1 VNGIIAWFAHNHV
14 AANLLMGLMIVGGL
28 FALPSIQQRS
38 FPDINIDVVTVSVPY
53 LGAAPEE
60 VEEGVCIRIEEEIQG
75 INGIERISST
85 AAEGACSVGAELIPG
100 YEVDRALSE
109 IKNAVDAIS
118 TFPEET
124 EKPIVSHFIMKRN
137 AIQIALSGDVDER
150 TLKTYGQRI
159 RDDIAALPGVT
170 QVDLAN
176 SRNYEISIE
185 VAEETLRRHR
195 LTFKQVLEAVRKSS
209 LDMPGGSIKTRRGEI
224 LLRTKGQAYT
234 GHDFESIVV
243 LTRRDG
249 TRLLLGDIAN
259 VVDGFEE
266 DPRLSRF
273 DGETAVLIQV
283 FRVGDQKVLEL
294 VETVKAYVEQARDQ
308 LPAGITLTV
317 WRDDSRSLRDR
328 LDILTRNGRNGFILV
343 FVLLSCFLRLRLAV
357 WVSVGVPLSF
367 LGALALFPALDLS
380 IDVISLFAFILVLGL
395 LVDDAIVVG
404 ENVHSHQER
413 AEDPL
418 QSAIQGTQ
426 EVAVP
431 VIFGVLTTVA
441 AFIPLITAPGALG
454 QVFSGIGIVVVCCLF
469 FSLVESQ
476 LVLPSHLGHVRIGN
490 KKDDTSRSPIRERWK
505 RIQAAMS
512 GSLTKFAKHI
522 YQPML
527 EHVLEWRYATVSV
540 GAVLLMW
547 TITVVATGAVPLS
560 FFPPVEGDYISAS
573 VTMPLGTPVEA
584 TSAAIHELET
594 SARKIA
600 DELAE
605 EFPQVDEPII
615 KHFLASVGGQP
626 SRSRSAAGRS
636 TSAQSHLGEVQLELH
651 GADGRPISAGDISRR
666 WRDATP
672 MIPGAEEITFVS
684 SIFSAGEPIKLRLQS
699 ADVDSLQAAAEALKM
714 KLAQYPGVVDITDSF
729 RAGKEE
735 IKLSILPSAEIL
747 GLTLE
752 DLARQV
758 RQAFY
763 GEEAQRIQRDR
774 EDIRVMVRYPKS
786 QRSSIGDL
794 ENMRIRTPAGG
805 EVPFYSVA
813 RAELG
818 RGFASI
824 KRSDRQRV
832 IDVIADLELGV
843 ANGNTIMADLRAN
856 FLPQLI
862 ADHPGLRYRLG
873 GEQREQAKMVRG
885 LIWGYGLA
893 MILIYALLAIP
904 LRSYAQPLIIMTAI
918 PFGLIGAIGGHLLM
932 GMGLSMMSIMG
943 VVALS
948 GVVVNSSL
956 VLVHH
961 LNEQRGRGASASEA
975 ARSAGVARFRPIAL
989 TSLSTFAGLTPLL
1002 LEESVSAQF
1011 LIPMAISLAFGVA
1024 FASTVTLF
1032 IVPSLYLVLDDALR
1046 FIRRFTRRGAAHD
1059 SGPGDPPTAAP
1070 TASAVGR

>member
-1 VNGIIAWFAHNHV
+1 MNGIIAWFARNHV
-14 AANLLMGLMIVGGL
+14 AANLLMFLMIAGGVV
-28 FALPSIQQRS
+28 ALPTIQQRS
-38 FPDINIDVVTVSVPY
+38 FPDIDIDVVTVNVPY

-75 INGIERISST
+75 INGIEEISST

-109 IKNAVDAIS
+109 IKNAVDAID

-124 EKPIVSHFIMKRN
+124 EKPIVSHFIIKRN
-137 AIQIALSGDVDER
+137 AIQIALSGNVDER

-170 QVDLAN
+170 QVDLSNA
-176 SRNYEISIE
+176 RNYEISIE
-185 VAEETLRRHR
+185 VAEETLRRHQ
-195 LTFKQVLEAVRKSS
+195 LTFKQVVEAIRKSS

-234 GHDFESIVV
+234 GQDFESIVV
-243 LTRRDG
+243 LTRPDG
-249 TRLLLGDIAN
+249 TRLQLGDIAD
-259 VVDGFEE
+259 VIDGFEE
-266 DPRLSRF
+266 DSRQSRF
-273 DGETAVLIQV
+273 DGETALLIQV
-283 FRVGDQKVLEL
+283 FRVGDQKVLDL
-294 VETVKAYVEQARDQ
+294 VETVKAYVERTRAQ
-308 LPAGITLTV
+308 LPEGVTLTV

-328 LDILTRNGRNGFILV
+328 LDILTRNGRSGFILV
-343 FVLLSCFLRLRLAV
+343 FVLLSCFLRLRLAL

-367 LGALALFPALDLS
+367 LGALALFPMLDLS

-404 ENVHSHQER
+404 ENVHFHQER
-413 AEDPL
+413 DEDPL
-418 QSAIQGTQ
+418 ESAIRGTQ

-441 AFIPLITAPGALG
+441 AFIPLITAAGALG
-454 QVFSGIGIVVVCCLF
+454 QVFSGIGIVVVCCLS

-490 KKDDTSRSPIRERWK
+490 ERIDPPRGPIRERWK

-512 GSLTKFAKHI
+512 SSLTRLAERG
-522 YQPML
+522 YRPVL
-527 EHVLEWRYATVSV
+527 ERALEWRYATITV
-540 GAVLLMW
+540 GVVLLMW
-547 TITVVATGAVPLS
+547 TITVVATGGIRVS

-573 VTMPLGTPVEA
+573 VTMPLGTPVEV
-584 TSAAIHELET
+584 TSAAIQELEM
-594 SARKIA
+594 SARRVA
-600 DELAE
+600 EELAQ
-605 EFPQVDEPII
+605 EFPDVDEPLI
-615 KHFLASVGGQP
+615 KHLLASVGGQP
-626 SRSRSAAGRS
+626 SKSRNDSGRPAS
-636 TSAQSHLGEVQLELH
+636 PQSHLGEVQLELH
-651 GADGRPISAGDISRR
+651 GADGRPISAGEISRR
-666 WRDATP
+666 WREATP
-672 MIPGAEEITFVS
+672 VIPGAEEVTFVS

-699 ADVDSLQAAAEALKM
+699 ADVDGLQVAAEALKA
-714 KLAQYPGVVDITDSF
+714 KLAEYPGVVDITDSF
-729 RAGKEE
+729 RMGKEE
-735 IKLSILPSAEIL
+735 IKLTILPSAEML

-786 QRSSIGDL
+786 QRGSIGDL
-794 ENMRIRTPAGG
+794 ENMRIRTPDGS
-805 EVPFYSVA
+805 EVPFYTVA

-818 RGFASI
+818 RGYASI

-832 IDVIADLELGV
+832 IDVTADLELAV
-843 ANGNTIMADLRAN
+843 ANGNAIMADLRSN
-856 FLPQLI
+856 FLPRLL
-862 ADHPGLRYRLG
+862 ADHPGLRYRLA
-873 GEQREQAKMVRG
+873 GEQREQAKMVSG
-885 LIWGYGLA
+885 LIRGYGLA
-893 MILIYALLAIP
+893 LILIYALLAIP
-904 LRSYAQPLIIMTAI
+904 LRSYLQPLIIMTAI

-956 VLVHH
+956 VLVHQ
-961 LNEQRGRGASASEA
+961 LNEQHSLGVSAASA
-975 ARSAGVARFRPIAL
+975 ARTAGVARFRPIAL
-989 TSLSTFAGLTPLL
+989 TSLSTFVGLTPLL

-1011 LIPMAISLAFGVA
+1011 LIPMAISLAFGVI

-1032 IVPSLYLVLDDALR
+1032 IVPSLYLVLDDLAG
-1046 FIRRFTRRGAAHD
+1046 FVQRRSARGSTSGGPPVSPPHAAS
-1059 SGPGDPPTAAP
+1059 SGP
-1070 TASAVGR
+1070 

>member
-1 VNGIIAWFAHNHV
+1 
-14 AANLLMGLMIVGGL
+14 
-28 FALPSIQQRS
+28 
-38 FPDINIDVVTVSVPY
+38 
-53 LGAAPEE
+53 
-60 VEEGVCIRIEEEIQG
+60 
-75 INGIERISST
+75 
-85 AAEGACSVGAELIPG
+85 
-100 YEVDRALSE
+100 
-109 IKNAVDAIS
+109 
-118 TFPEET
+118 
-124 EKPIVSHFIMKRN
+124 
-137 AIQIALSGDVDER
+137 
-150 TLKTYGQRI
+150 
-159 RDDIAALPGVT
+159 
-170 QVDLAN
+170 
-176 SRNYEISIE
+176 
-185 VAEETLRRHR
+185 
-195 LTFKQVLEAVRKSS
+195 
-209 LDMPGGSIKTRRGEI
+209 
-224 LLRTKGQAYT
+224 
-234 GHDFESIVV
+234 
-243 LTRRDG
+243 
-249 TRLLLGDIAN
+249 
-259 VVDGFEE
+259 
-266 DPRLSRF
+266 
-273 DGETAVLIQV
+273 
-283 FRVGDQKVLEL
+283 
-294 VETVKAYVEQARDQ
+294 
-308 LPAGITLTV
+308 
-317 WRDDSRSLRDR
+317 
-328 LDILTRNGRNGFILV
+328 
-343 FVLLSCFLRLRLAV
+343 
-357 WVSVGVPLSF
+357 
-367 LGALALFPALDLS
+367 
-380 IDVISLFAFILVLGL
+380 
-395 LVDDAIVVG
+395 
-404 ENVHSHQER
+404 
-413 AEDPL
+413 
-418 QSAIQGTQ
+418 
-426 EVAVP
+426 
-431 VIFGVLTTVA
+431 
-441 AFIPLITAPGALG
+441 
-454 QVFSGIGIVVVCCLF
+454 
-469 FSLVESQ
+469 
-476 LVLPSHLGHVRIGN
+476 
-490 KKDDTSRSPIRERWK
+490 
-505 RIQAAMS
+505 
-512 GSLTKFAKHI
+512 
-522 YQPML
+522 
-527 EHVLEWRYATVSV
+527 
-540 GAVLLMW
+540 
-547 TITVVATGAVPLS
+547 
-560 FFPPVEGDYISAS
+560 
-573 VTMPLGTPVEA
+573 
-584 TSAAIHELET
+584 
-594 SARKIA
+594 
-600 DELAE
+600 
-605 EFPQVDEPII
+605 
-615 KHFLASVGGQP
+615 
-626 SRSRSAAGRS
+626 
-636 TSAQSHLGEVQLELH
+636 
-651 GADGRPISAGDISRR
+651 
-666 WRDATP
+666 
-672 MIPGAEEITFVS
+672 
-684 SIFSAGEPIKLRLQS
+684 
-699 ADVDSLQAAAEALKM
+699 M

-1059 SGPGDPPTAAP
+1059 SDPGDPPTAAP